1 MELDT
6 SVHGVTELRVHG
18 VSGTPPEQMLDHPA
32 ELVRRVS
39 GDRSAGCY
47 RRWYPG
53 GSTHDQPD
61 RRHLEAYAWG
71 RLTSGAA
78 SRAAWLLLVP
88 FTLVNLAHWM
98 LPAVRP
104 GQRSRH
110 AVAVAAAGLLRLLG
124 LSLTLTL
131 LLATAFVTMD
141 LGAWQCASLPS
152 CTQDSGPLRVVAALD
167 RGPRLALA
175 ALLPALLVLL
185 LWKLGAQQLRPST
198 VLPPPSPA
206 VPVGAR
212 PLADPSFWTGDPS
225 TVRLRAVH
233 VAAWA
238 ATLGVLALAGPSR
251 YATGTWQAL
260 AGILLLFD
268 GLLLLGCLVAASSN
282 RLTGRGGSG
291 AHGADQ
297 PLAALRWL
305 ALTLL
310 AADLLVLAAAPAAY
324 PAPPTHLPLLRALI
338 LGVFVVQVLLI
349 VALAGC
355 VAAQTP
361 WRSGAADARPALLG
375 FAAPVTAALGWLVA
389 GAFSAG
395 VGLYAAQYL
404 GTAATTTATARR
416 MLADR
421 AALLAD
427 AAAPF
432 AQRVTAYRAE
442 APLIVPPAYV
452 WAGLG
457 AVAVLLTAIV
467 EVVVVLGVVRATTR
481 RLTVP
486 VAGEHPGEVA
496 PQRVAQV
503 ARARA
508 LARLTDRVD
517 AVVGPLVA
525 VAALVVLVG
534 LVSYLVGGYDLVE
547 RSQVARLTAVGTWLI
562 GVAAAALVGLGFWA
576 FRDARIRRTVGIV
589 WDVATFWPRSN
600 HPLTPPCYAE
610 RAVPEL
616 TDRVLTLTT
625 APGDVVVLSG
635 HSQGSVLAAAS
646 VLQLPDPTRTALLT
660 YGSPLRRLYARFFP
674 AYLGPDTLRNVAER
688 TAPCWRNLW
697 APSDPIGSFVLEP
710 GGPVDTRLLDPVSLR
725 PDASGALPPLV
736 GHSGFLRRPEYLA
749 AVDTLG
755 HCRDARPPG

>member
-32 ELVRRVS
+32 ELVRQVS
-39 GDRSAGCY
+39 GDRGAGCY

-53 GSTHDQPD
+53 GRTHDEPD
-61 RRHLEAYAWG
+61 RHHLEAYAWG

-78 SRAAWLLLVP
+78 SRAAWLLLLP

-98 LPAVRP
+98 LPAVRA

-110 AVAVAAAGLLRLLG
+110 TAALAAAGLLRLLG
-124 LSLTLTL
+124 LSLTLTFM
-131 LLATAFVTMD
+131 LATAFVAMD

-152 CTQDSGPLRVVAALD
+152 CTQDSGPLRVAATLD

-185 LWKLGAQQLRPST
+185 LWRLGAQRLRPST
-198 VLPPPSPA
+198 VLPPPSPV
-206 VPVGAR
+206 VPAGAR
-212 PLADPSFWTGDPS
+212 PLAEPSFWTGDPS

-238 ATLGVLALAGPSR
+238 AALGGLALAGPAR
-251 YATGTWQAL
+251 YGTGTWQAL

-268 GLLLLGCLVAASSN
+268 VVLLLGCVVATASN
-282 RLTGRGGSG
+282 RVSGRGGSG
-291 AHGADQ
+291 AHAADQ

-305 ALTLL
+305 ALGLL
-310 AADLLVLAAAPAAY
+310 AADLVVLAAAPAAY
-324 PAPPTHLPLLRALI
+324 PVAPTHLPLLRGAI

-349 VALAGC
+349 AALAGC

-361 WRSGAADARPALLG
+361 WRSGPARPALLG

-404 GTAATTTATARR
+404 GTAVTTTATAHR
-416 MLADR
+416 MVVDR

-432 AQRVTAYRAE
+432 AQRVAAYRAE

-457 AVAVLLTAIV
+457 AVAVLLAIGV
-467 EVVVVLGVVRATTR
+467 EVVVVLAVVRAATR
-481 RLTVP
+481 RLTP
-486 VAGEHPGEVA
+486 TVAGEHPGETA
-496 PQRVAQV
+496 PQRAAQV
-503 ARARA
+503 ARVRA
-508 LARLTDRVD
+508 LADLTDHVD

-534 LVSYLVGGYDLVE
+534 FVSYLVGGYDLVE
-547 RSQVARLTAVGTWLI
+547 RAQVARLTAVGTWLI
-562 GVAAAALVGLGFWA
+562 GVGAAALVGLGFWA

-589 WDVATFWPRSN
+589 WDVATFWPRAN

-616 TDRVLTLTT
+616 TDRVLALTT
-625 APGDVVVLSG
+625 AAGDVVVLSG
-635 HSQGSVLAAAS
+635 HSQGSVLAAAT
-646 VLQLPDPTRTALLT
+646 VLQLPDPSRTALLT

-674 AYLGPDTLRNVAER
+674 AYLGPDALRDIAER

-697 APSDPIGSFVLEP
+697 APSDPIGSFVLER
-710 GGPVDTRLLDPVSLR
+710 GGPVDVRLLDPVSLR
-725 PDASGALPPLV
+725 PDPSGALPPLV

-749 AVDTLG
+749 AVDTLA
-755 HCRDARPPG
+755 HCRGGPGPTPP